1 MAARSGRI
9 VNHPKGPVGNASA
22 PEIAAARKDASA
34 VSLRA
39 RKSASLDCVSTLDG
53 TSLITLKRT
62 VNSFSNRS
70 IFCAAP
76 LRIMDSFDIRSFRL
90 GAWKLNDFH
99 GSTQALRAH
108 RALTTVAHHQTPAIL
123 RVRP

>member
-1 MAARSGRI
+1 L
-9 VNHPKGPVGNASA
+9 NHPKGRVGNASA

-62 VNSFSNRS
+62 VNSFSSRS

-76 LRIMDSFDIRSFRL
+76 LRTIDSFDIRSLHL
-90 GAWKLNDFH
+90 GAWKLNDFP
-99 GSTQALRAH
+99 GSTQALRTNS
-108 RALTTVAHHQTPAIL
+108 ALTSGSAPTNSGD
-123 RVRP
+123 